1 MLVGKSLEDAILIL
15 EKNSEQY
22 VVIRYNDDKPHE
34 KDTELVIRERKV
46 DGKVEL
52 VVTDVKKNV

>member
-15 EKNSEQY
+15 EKNNEKY
-22 VVIRYNDDKPHE
+22 VVIRYNDDKPRE

-46 DGKVEL
+46 GDSLEL